1 MIDVIKEIVM
11 ILTGCLTALGGWELV
26 RYLLNRKSNE
36 RKADAEAEVAE
47 ATAERM
53 KFENFQKAF
62 EFSQEQLRLK
72 EERFAELLNDYREAI
87 RQNIEYERRIG
98 ELLAERSLKLCE
110 VKKCGSREPFSGY

>member
-11 ILTGCLTALGGWELV
+11 ILTGCLTAFGGWELV
-26 RYLLNRKSNE
+26 RYFLNRKSNG
-36 RKADAEAEVAE
+36 RKAEAEAEVAE

-53 KFENFQKAF
+53 KLENFLKAF
-62 EFSQEQLRLK
+62 EFSQEQLHLK
-72 EERFAELLNDYREAI
+72 EERFAELLNDYREAV

-110 VKKCGSREPFSGY
+110 VKKCGGREPFSGY

>member
-11 ILTGCLTALGGWELV
+11 ILTGCLTAFGGWELV
-26 RYLLNRKSNE
+26 RYLLNRKSNV

-53 KFENFQKAF
+53 KLENFLKAF
-62 EFSQEQLRLK
+62 EFSQEQLHLK
-72 EERFAELLNDYREAI
+72 EERFAELLNDYREAV

-110 VKKCGSREPFSGY
+110 VEKCGGRKPFSGY

>member
-1 MIDVIKEIVM
+1 MMEIFKDIVM

-26 RYLLNRKSNE
+26 RYFLHRKSNV

-53 KFENFQKAF
+53 KLENFLKAF

-72 EERFAELLNDYREAI
+72 EERFVELLNDYREAI

-110 VKKCGSREPFSGY
+110 VEKCGGRKPFSGY